1 MSVLAPA
8 RAIAPVGYS
17 RWLVPPAALALHL
30 AIGQVYAFSVFKG
43 PLQAH
48 FDTSHTAIG
57 WVFSLAIAVLGL
69 TAAFGGPW
77 IAKQG
82 PRKAMVLAAVFWVS
96 GYLLTGLAVFTDQL
110 WLVYIGYG
118 LIGGIGLGIG
128 YVAPVATLMSW
139 FPDRPGL
146 ATGMAIM
153 GFGGGAMLASP
164 LATALM
170 GAFTGPSGGLA
181 FTFVVLACINA
192 VLMLWAAAVI
202 RVPAVVGAELDS
214 HGVPVGAGTSADVS
228 TRAAVRK
235 PVFWLLWLVFFA
247 NITAGIGI
255 LETASPMIQ
264 AYFPEITA
272 AAAAGFV
279 GLLSLANMGGRLG
292 WSTLSDKIG
301 RPATF
306 TIFVV
311 GGAAVYSSLALVG
324 AAAIGVFVLL
334 AVVQISFYGGGFSAL
349 PAYLKD
355 LFGQRYVPVL
365 LGIVLTAWSAAGVTG
380 PLIVNGIVDSREA
393 AGFEG
398 ADLYRPAQ
406 WIIVGLLV
414 VAIIANVLVT
424 FWGRKL
430 RAAQAVASK
439 QADAVAEASATDAM
453 VDGAPEPAP
462 ASGRLGGAELL
473 AVGLW
478 VVVVVGLTYGIV
490 QTVIKASAL
499 FA

>member
-1 MSVLAPA
+1 MSILSPA
-8 RAIAPVGYS
+8 RAVAPAGYN

-43 PLQAH
+43 PLQEH
-48 FDTSHTAIG
+48 FGTSHTSIG
-57 WVFSLAIAVLGL
+57 WIFSLAIAVLGL

-77 IAKQG
+77 IARQG
-82 PRKAMVLAAVFWVS
+82 PRKAMVLAAAFWVS
-96 GYLLTGLAVFTDQL
+96 GYLISGVAVAAEQL
-110 WLVYIGYG
+110 WLVYLGYG
-118 LIGGIGLGIG
+118 VIGGIGLGIG
-128 YVAPVATLMSW
+128 YVAPVATLMAW

-170 GAFTGPSGGLA
+170 GAMTGPTGGLG
-181 FTFVVLACINA
+181 FTFIVLGLINL

-202 RVPAVVGAELDS
+202 RVPADSGAGLDS
-214 HGVPVGAGTSADVS
+214 HGAPIGGVSEADVP

-235 PVFWLLWLVFFA
+235 PVFWLLWLVFFV

-264 AYFPEITA
+264 AYFPATTA

-279 GLLSLANMGGRLG
+279 GLLSLANMGGRFG
-292 WSTLSDKIG
+292 WSTLSDTIG

-306 TIFVV
+306 TVFAVV
-311 GGAAVYSSLALVG
+311 GCGVYAALASVG
-324 AAAIGVFVLL
+324 SAAIGLFVVL
-334 AVVQISFYGGGFSAL
+334 AFVQISFYGGGFSAM

-355 LFGQRYVPVL
+355 LFGQRYLAVT
-365 LGIVLTAWSAAGVTG
+365 LGIVLTAWSAAGVAG

-406 WIIVGLLV
+406 WIIAGLLLVAV
-414 VAIIANVLVT
+414 VANFLVT
-424 FWGRKL
+424 VWGRRL
-430 RAAQAVASK
+430 RAAQAATPK
-439 QADAVAEASATDAM
+439 PQPDAVAASVPGPT
-453 VDGAPEPAP
+453 P
-462 ASGRLGGAELL
+462 ASGRVGGSAFLPIGL
-473 AVGLW
+473 WIVVGVGLA
-478 VVVVVGLTYGIV
+478 YGIV
-490 QTVIKASAL
+490 ETVIKAAQL
-499 FA
+499 FS

>member
-1 MSVLAPA
+1 MSLLAPA
-8 RAIAPVGYS
+8 RAVAPAGYN

-30 AIGQVYAFSVFKG
+30 AIGQVYAFSVFKA
-43 PLQAH
+43 PLQEH
-48 FDTSHTAIG
+48 FSVSHTAIG

-82 PRKAMVLAAVFWVS
+82 PRKAMVLAAGFWVS
-96 GYLLTGLAVFTDQL
+96 GYLITGLAVTLDQL
-110 WLVYIGYG
+110 WLVYVGYG

-128 YVAPVATLMSW
+128 YVAPVATLVAW

-146 ATGMAIM
+146 ATGMAVM

-170 GAFTGPSGGLA
+170 GALTGPTGGLGFA
-181 FTFVVLACINA
+181 FIVLGLMNA

-202 RVPAVVGAELDS
+202 RVPATDGAAVDA
-214 HGVPVGAGTSADVS
+214 HGDPIGAGTDADV
-228 TRAAVRK
+228 TAGVAARK
-235 PVFWLLWLVFFA
+235 PVFWLLWLVFFV

-264 AYFPEITA
+264 AFFPATTV

-279 GLLSLANMGGRLG
+279 GLLSLANMGGRFG
-292 WSTLSDKIG
+292 WSALSDTIG

-311 GGAAVYSSLALVG
+311 GGCTVYALLASVG
-324 AAAIGVFVLL
+324 SAAIALFVVL
-334 AVVQISFYGGGFSAL
+334 AFVQISFYGGGFSAM

-355 LFGQRYVPVL
+355 LFGQRHLSVI
-365 LGIVLTAWSAAGVTG
+365 LGLILTAWSAAGVVG

-398 ADLYRPAQ
+398 SDLYRPAQ
-406 WIIVGLLV
+406 WIIAGLLLLAV
-414 VAIIANVLVT
+414 IANVLVT
-424 FWGRKL
+424 LWGRSL
-430 RAAQAVASK
+430 RAAQRAAAGKPS
-439 QADAVAEASATDAM
+439 DAAATVDAQPS
-453 VDGAPEPAP
+453 G
-462 ASGRLGGAELL
+462 ASGRVGKGAL
-473 AVGLW
+473 VPIGLW
-478 VVVVVGLTYGIV
+478 VVVGVALTYGIV
-490 QTVIKASAL
+490 ETVIKAEQL
-499 FA
+499 FS

>member
-1 MSVLAPA
+1 MSILAPS
-8 RAIAPVGYS
+8 RAVAPAGYN

-43 PLQAH
+43 PLEAH
-48 FDTSHTAIG
+48 FGVSHKAIG

-82 PRKAMVLAAVFWVS
+82 PRKAMVLAAGFWVS
-96 GYLLTGLAVFTDQL
+96 GYLLTALAVATDQL
-110 WLVYIGYG
+110 WLVYVGYG

-164 LATALM
+164 LATGLM
-170 GAFTGPSGGLA
+170 GVFATGTSDGVA
-181 FTFVVLACINA
+181 ATFVILACINA

-202 RVPAVVGAELDS
+202 RVPATAGGAVDS
-214 HGVPVGAGTSADVS
+214 HGAPIGGGSGADIP
-228 TRAAVRK
+228 TRSAVRK
-235 PVFWLLWLVFFA
+235 PVFWLLWLVFFI

-264 AYFPEITA
+264 AYFPSLTV

-279 GLLSLANMGGRLG
+279 GLLSLANMGGRFG

-306 TIFVV
+306 TVFVV
-311 GGAAVYSSLALVG
+311 VGAAVYTALALSG
-324 AAAIGVFVLL
+324 SAAVGVFVLL
-334 AVVQISFYGGGFSAL
+334 AFVQISFYGGGFSTL

-355 LFGQRYVPVL
+355 LFGQRYLAVI
-365 LGIVLTAWSAAGVTG
+365 LGIALTAWSAAGVTG
-380 PLIVNGIVDSREA
+380 PLIINGIVDSREA

-406 WIIVGLLV
+406 WIIACLLV
-414 VAIIANVLVT
+414 IAILANIGVT
-424 FWGRKL
+424 VWGRSL
-430 RAAQAVASK
+430 RKAQAAATPLST
-439 QADAVAEASATDAM
+439 QPDAVATSHAEGAT
-453 VDGAPEPAP
+453 
-462 ASGRLGGAELL
+462 ASGRLGREALL
-473 AVGLW
+473 PIGLW
-478 VVVVVGLTYGIV
+478 ILVGAGLTYGIV
-490 QTVIKASAL
+490 ETVIKATQL

>member
-1 MSVLAPA
+1 MSLLAPA
-8 RAIAPVGYS
+8 RAIAPLGYS

-43 PLQAH
+43 PLQEH
-48 FDTSHTAIG
+48 FDASHTAIG
-57 WVFSLAIAVLGL
+57 WIFSLAIAVLGL

-82 PRKAMVLAAVFWVS
+82 PRKAMVLAALFWVS
-96 GYLLTGLAVFTDQL
+96 GYLVTAAAVVTDQL
-110 WLVYIGYG
+110 WLVYVGYG

-164 LATALM
+164 LATGLM
-170 GAFTGPSGGLA
+170 GVFATESSDGVA
-181 FTFVVLACINA
+181 ATFVVLACINA

-202 RVPAVVGAELDS
+202 RVPAAAGSELDS
-214 HGVPVGAGTSADVS
+214 HGVPIGGGSDADVPARS
-228 TRAAVRK
+228 AVRK
-235 PVFWLLWLVFFA
+235 PVFWLLWLVFFI

-264 AYFPEITA
+264 AYFPHITA

-279 GLLSLANMGGRLG
+279 GLLSLANMGGRFG
-292 WSTLSDKIG
+292 WSTLSDSLG

-311 GGAAVYSSLALVG
+311 GGCAVYVALAATG
-324 AAAIGVFVLL
+324 SAAIALFVLL
-334 AVVQISFYGGGFSAL
+334 AFVQVSFYGGGFSTM

-355 LFGQRYVPVL
+355 LFGERYLPII
-365 LGIVLTAWSAAGVTG
+365 LGIVLTAWSAAGVAG

-406 WIIVGLLV
+406 MIIAILLG
-414 VAIIANVLVT
+414 VAIVANFLVT
-424 FWGRKL
+424 AW
-430 RAAQAVASK
+430 S
-439 QADAVAEASATDAM
+439 
-453 VDGAPEPAP
+453 
-462 ASGRLGGAELL
+462 
-473 AVGLW
+473 
-478 VVVVVGLTYGIV
+478 
-490 QTVIKASAL
+490 
-499 FA
+499 

>member
-1 MSVLAPA
+1 MSILAPA
-8 RAIAPVGYS
+8 RAIAPAGYN

-30 AIGQVYAFSVFKG
+30 AIGQVYAFSVFKT
-43 PLQAH
+43 PLQEH
-48 FDTSHTAIG
+48 FGVSHTAIG

-82 PRKAMVLAAVFWVS
+82 PRKAMVLAAAFWVA
-96 GYLLTGLAVFTDQL
+96 GYVLTGLAVWTDQL
-110 WLVYIGYG
+110 WLVYVGYG
-118 LIGGIGLGIG
+118 LVGGIGLGIG
-128 YVAPVATLMSW
+128 YVAPVATLMAW

-170 GAFTGPSGGLA
+170 AAFTGPTGGLGFA
-181 FTFVVLACINA
+181 FVALGLMNL

-202 RVPAVVGAELDS
+202 RVPADAGTALDS
-214 HGVPVGAGTSADVS
+214 HGVPIGAGTDADVP
-228 TRAAVRK
+228 TRTAVRK
-235 PVFWLLWLVFFA
+235 PVFWLLWLVFFV

-264 AYFPEITA
+264 ANFPSVTV

-279 GLLSLANMGGRLG
+279 GLLSLANMGGRFG
-292 WSTLSDKIG
+292 WSTLSDKLG

-306 TIFVV
+306 TVFVV
-311 GGAAVYSSLALVG
+311 GGCALYASLATFG
-324 AAAIGVFVLL
+324 GSAIALFVVL
-334 AVVQISFYGGGFSAL
+334 AFVQISFYGGGFSTM

-355 LFGQRYVPVL
+355 LFGQRHLPVI
-365 LGIVLTAWSAAGVTG
+365 LGIILTAWSAAGVTG

-406 WIIVGLLV
+406 WIIAGLLLVAV
-414 VAIIANVLVT
+414 VANFLVT
-424 FWGRKL
+424 VWGR
-430 RAAQAVASK
+430 RFRVAQAA
-439 QADAVAEASATDAM
+439 APLPDATVTSAR
-453 VDGAPEPAP
+453 EPAA
-462 ASGRLGGAELL
+462 ASGRLGTAALL
-473 AVGLW
+473 PLGLW
-478 VVVVVGLTYGIV
+478 AVVAIALLYGIAE
-490 QTVIKASAL
+490 TVIKAAQL
-499 FA
+499 FS